1 MLILHEILKGRKLSE
16 TMREKMKRELQNNG
30 ADPNFSAGP
39 VAGNPILIVSG
50 VIAILVILGG
60 KGYFF

>member
-1 MLILHEILKGRKLSE
+1 
-16 TMREKMKRELQNNG
+16 MREKMKRELQNNG

-39 VAGNPILIVSG
+39 VKGNPILIVSG
-50 VIAILVILGG
+50 VIAILVLLGG